1 MEEIKTLSFFGEN
14 GLSST
19 SANHVANLAKEAVR
33 KYRYALE
40 NINFCK
46 ESISVIGD
54 KTATVVEEGTDY
66 DTLKSIPGLIQKI
79 ASANS
84 LIAFLREAIKEKER
98 RFKEAKEYV
107 DADRRKAFD
116 AEKIELGVAAL
127 SSTKMP
133 VREAYPTEED
143 VKLEWTIGEQE
154 KYLSLEAEAAAL
166 GKAIHE
172 DGPLSSAR
180 IDLMNKILKPNR
192 VAANGRD
199 TIIYQYSPRVRVEDV
214 DIVYDSLQKRFR
226 SVQAELNGMKKRIED
241 TILERKLAID
251 NAYNE
256 AMREYNAKVT
266 DYRRREDVFE
276 REMDIKRK
284 ELMQQV
290 NALKIVIPNR
300 LKPMYDLL
308 VENK

>member
-1 MEEIKTLSFFGEN
+1 MEEIKTLSFFGDN

-40 NINFCK
+40 SINFCK

-84 LIAFLREAIKEKER
+84 LIAFLREAIKEKEHRLMQAQTYVDER
-98 RFKEAKEYV
+98 RKDALQKEYQEILRERPV
-107 DADRRKAFD
+107 H
-116 AEKIELGVAAL
+116 AE
-127 SSTKMP
+127 
-133 VREAYPTEED
+133 YPTEET
-143 VKLEWTIGEQE
+143 VRLEWTVGEQE

-226 SVQAELNGMKKRIED
+226 SVQAELNGMKKRVED
-241 TILERKLAID
+241 IILECKLTID
-251 NAYNE
+251 SAYNNS
-256 AMREYNAKVT
+256 MREYNARMS
-266 DYRRREDVFE
+266 DWERRNNEFE
-276 REMDIKRK
+276 REMDIKEK
-284 ELMQQV
+284 ELVKEVQ
-290 NALKIVIPNR
+290 NLKIVIPNR

-308 VENK
+308 MENK